1 MKRENCLICNSK
13 NLIKILDL
21 GSHPFADTF
30 INKDEQ
36 HNVLPVYNLSCVICD
51 SCKHVQT
58 ECITDSTERYNLFD
72 YSYTSSNS
80 NTSRNHW
87 DSFCK
92 STISMLSLNKD
103 CKICEIGSNDGY
115 LLSQFKTQLGSYILG
130 IDASRSMC
138 DIANKNGITTEWC
151 VFNKK
156 QAVDIVSNYD
166 KYDVVV
172 ANNVYNHSDDP
183 VSFTEGV
190 GELLKEGGHFVFEV
204 PYWKNSVDSGKIDQ
218 VYHEHVSYFTVTS
231 LIKLLE
237 NCNFEIIKAE
247 VVDYH
252 GGSLRVFSRRAKHK
266 DNLSHCDLQNYLD
279 KEKHLFLK
287 HTYDELNKKIVQ
299 RKIDFVSDI
308 LEYKK
313 NGYNIVAVG
322 AAAKGTTLLNFLNL
336 SNSIIDHVTD
346 ISELKQGKRTPLSN
360 INICGDEI
368 IASYDKVC
376 ALILSWNLSEPIKQK
391 MRKINS
397 KIKYINFYE

>member
-1 MKRENCLICNSK
+1 M
-13 NLIKILDL
+13 
-21 GSHPFADTF
+21 
-30 INKDEQ
+30 
-36 HNVLPVYNLSCVICD
+36 
-51 SCKHVQT
+51 
-58 ECITDSTERYNLFD
+58 
-72 YSYTSSNS
+72 
-80 NTSRNHW
+80 
-87 DSFCK
+87 
-92 STISMLSLNKD
+92 
-103 CKICEIGSNDGY
+103 
-115 LLSQFKTQLGSYILG
+115 
-130 IDASRSMC
+130 
-138 DIANKNGITTEWC
+138 
-151 VFNKK
+151 
-156 QAVDIVSNYD
+156 
-166 KYDVVV
+166 
-172 ANNVYNHSDDP
+172 
-183 VSFTEGV
+183 
-190 GELLKEGGHFVFEV
+190 
-204 PYWKNSVDSGKIDQ
+204 
-218 VYHEHVSYFTVTS
+218 
-231 LIKLLE
+231 E

-322 AAAKGTTLLNFLNL
+322 AAAKGNTLLNFLNL